1 MPDQELLKCVHC
13 GREVFANGEASFA
26 CPYCGATVEAA
37 RRTDESAEERLERL
51 EREVARANVRTDI
64 EKEATNDMFWRNP
77 LGLFAGLDRQQAR
90 QALERGD
97 VEAAKRHLE
106 SAKRTSGV
114 GCVVNVIIIAII
126 ILVVLAVIK

>member
-1 MPDQELLKCVHC
+1 MA
-13 GREVFANGEASFA
+13 GRRSS
-26 CPYCGATVEAA
+26 
-37 RRTDESAEERLERL
+37 RREDECAEERLARL
-51 EREVARANVRTDI
+51 EREVARANVRADI
-64 EKEATNDMFWRNP
+64 KKEATNDMFWWNP

-106 SAKRTSGV
+106 SAKRTSGA

-126 ILVVLAVIK
+126 ILVALAVAR